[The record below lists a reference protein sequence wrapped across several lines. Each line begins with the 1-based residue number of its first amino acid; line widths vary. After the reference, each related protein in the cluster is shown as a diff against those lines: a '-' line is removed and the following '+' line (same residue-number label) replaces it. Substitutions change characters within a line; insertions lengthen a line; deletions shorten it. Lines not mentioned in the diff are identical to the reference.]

1 MKYRNLIN
9 EQSQDITV
17 LSQLLKTYVDSYRLL
32 IGGASELYNVNLA
45 KKSEVKKALD
55 RVSELGELIDKL
67 IVSLDKCESGYIKYC
82 KIKTHF
88 FVCLFVCS
96 PGYTGTC
103 YVDQPGLAKICLSV
117 PLWAGD

>member
-55 RVSELGELIDKL
+55 KVKGRKL
-67 IVSLDKCESGYIKYC
+67 ISKLLSKQKEEMILYLLENKCN
-82 KIKTHF
+82 
-88 FVCLFVCS
+88 L
-96 PGYTGTC
+96 
-103 YVDQPGLAKICLSV
+103 
-117 PLWAGD
+117 

>member
-82 KIKTHF
+82 KIK
-88 FVCLFVCS
+88 S
-96 PGYTGTC
+96 DY
-103 YVDQPGLAKICLSV
+103 ISV
-117 PLWAGD
+117 KSDKDVILTEIDNELDFQDSKSRDEDEYK

>member
-1 MKYRNLIN
+1 MKYRKLIN

-55 RVSELGELIDKL
+55 RVNDLGELIDKL
-67 IVSLDKCESGYIKYC
+67 IVSLDKCENGYIKYC
-82 KIKTHF
+82 KIKNEYISIKSDKNIILTEIDNELKF
-88 FVCLFVCS
+88 QNS
-96 PGYTGTC
+96 ENR
-103 YVDQPGLAKICLSV
+103 D
-117 PLWAGD
+117 DDED